1 LEYVQIKAPAR
12 RGAGMGKLAGKTLV
26 LTGTFPTLSR
36 SDATKLVEEHG
47 GKVSSSV
54 SKKTDFVVAGEEAG
68 SKLDKA
74 QALGVRVIDEAEL
87 LQMLQ

>member
-1 LEYVQIKAPAR
+1 
-12 RGAGMGKLAGKTLV
+12 M

-36 SDATKLVEEHG
+36 SDATRLVEDAG

-54 SKKTDFVVAGEEAG
+54 SKKTTVVVAGVDAG

-74 QALGVRVIDEAEL
+74 NQLGIEVIDEAEL
-87 LQMLQ
+87 LKRIGN